1 MVSEMSTS
9 PIAAQ
14 PDVTAPREQQAVFF
28 DADPPEAPQPGW
40 RYRRRY
46 PIWALARAAWS
57 ARALIWTLA
66 EREIRVRYKQAVLG
80 FAWAVVTPLVLMVA
94 FTLFFSRAA
103 RIDTGPVPYPL
114 FAYVGLIPWTFF
126 STSVAQG
133 GLSLVTNA
141 PLLNKVYCPRE
152 VFPMASIAVAGMDS
166 LISVGV
172 LGLLFA
178 WFGFTPPSTA
188 VWVPLILAVQVAFT
202 IGVTLLVSAVV
213 VYLRDLRHALPLMLQ
228 LGLFVTPVAFPLDM
242 VPPSYRVAYVAI
254 DPLGAVIDAYRRT
267 VLLGQP
273 PALELLAVAA
283 VVAVVILVAG
293 YATFKRLETGIADV
307 A

>member
-1 MVSEMSTS
+1 MSEMRTS
-9 PIAAQ
+9 PAA
-14 PDVTAPREQQAVFF
+14 PAADIVAADHRPTVFF
-28 DADPPEAPQPGW
+28 DGEPPAAPLPAW

-46 PIWALARAAWS
+46 RIWTLARAAWS
-57 ARALIWTLA
+57 SKVLIWTLA

-80 FAWAVVTPLVLMVA
+80 FAWAIVTPLVLMGA
-94 FTLFFSRAA
+94 FTLFFSKAA
-103 RIDTGPVPYPL
+103 RVDTGPIPYPL

-133 GLSLVTNA
+133 GLSLIANVH
-141 PLLNKVYCPRE
+141 LLNKVYCPRE
-152 VFPMASIAVAGMDS
+152 VFPLASVAVAGMDS

-172 LGLLFA
+172 LGVLFA
-178 WFGFTPPSTA
+178 WFGHAPPATT

-202 IGVTLLVSAVV
+202 IGVTLLVAAIV

-242 VPPSYRVAYVAI
+242 VPSPYRLAYVAVN
-254 DPLGAVIDAYRRT
+254 PLAAVIDAYRRA
-267 VLLGQP
+267 VLLGRP
-273 PALELLAVAA
+273 PTPGLLGVAGVVAA
-283 VVAVVILVAG
+283 VVLVAG
-293 YATFKRLETGIADV
+293 YAVFKRLETGIADV